1 MSSSAILFA
10 TRMMHKLLSIGVVFL
25 CMQPSWLVG
34 QDQKIADSVKLIYQ
48 QDTLKDDAKLELLKE
63 LSFNEIRDLKKAL
76 VYADELIGLA
86 EEKGN
91 KNYIQEGY
99 FITGNK
105 EMLLTNMKEALSAFI
120 KAAELSKELNSVTKE
135 GECYIAIADIYS
147 SAGNHNTSVIYYAK
161 AIQLLRKSDDSV
173 SLASALLNAGDE
185 YLKVKKYDTALLY
198 AQNAKTIFDT
208 LQYQTG
214 IGYSLGNI
222 GMVYAST
229 GKNNLAEIHLKE
241 AITIL
246 EANEDFNASCDYLL
260 SLADVFVNKGEKTA
274 ALNYALK
281 SLELA
286 MQYKLNRQVINANL
300 KVSDIYSKIG
310 NTTEALKF
318 YKAHIAGRDSVSNL
332 QTIQEMADLRTD
344 YEVSQKQI
352 EVDLLNQQKRNQ
364 RSIMI
369 SLVLILI
376 MAVIIAS
383 ILFKYNRQKKKAY
396 EVLNL
401 QKRAT
406 EEQKMKTENALLE
419 LKALQKQL
427 IHSAK
432 MASLGEIMAGI
443 AHEIQN
449 PINFVNNFSELN
461 IEILDE
467 MKEVFQD
474 KLDASS
480 KVAYDEIMNSI
491 AENLK
496 KINDHG
502 KRADAIVKGML
513 QHSRA
518 STGEKKLININALVD
533 DSLRLS
539 YHGLKAKNKGL
550 SINVKTDFDKN
561 AGEVALVPQDISRVL
576 LNICN
581 NAFYAVIQKK
591 QTADSDYEPTVLV
604 TTKRSGDKM
613 KMSVRDNG
621 NGIPKKILDK
631 IFQPFFTTK
640 PPGQGTGLGLSLSY
654 DIIKFHDGELKVETE
669 EGVFSEFT
677 IELPADY

>member
-1 MSSSAILFA
+1 MV
-10 TRMMHKLLSIGVVFL
+10 HKLLSIGVIFL
-25 CMQPSWLVG
+25 CMQPSCLFG

-48 QDTLKDDAKLELLKE
+48 QDTLKDIAKLELLKE

-76 VYADELIGLA
+76 VYARELIDLA

-99 FITGNK
+99 FISGSK
-105 EMLLTNMKEALSAFI
+105 EMLLTNIKEALSAFI
-120 KAAELSKELNSVTKE
+120 KSAELAKELNSVTRE

-147 SAGNHNTSVIYYAK
+147 SAGNHNTSTLYYAK
-161 AIQLLRKSDDSV
+161 AIQLLRKSKEDFI

-185 YLKVKKYDTALLY
+185 YRKVKKYDTALLY
-198 AQNAKTIFDT
+198 AQNAKLIFDS

-214 IGYSLGNI
+214 SGYSLGNI

-229 GKNNLAEIHLKE
+229 GKNSLAEKYLKE
-241 AITIL
+241 AISIL
-246 EANEDFNASCDYLL
+246 EANEDYNASCDYLL
-260 SLADVFVNKGEKTA
+260 SMADVYLNKGEETA

-281 SLELA
+281 SLQLA
-286 MQYKLNRQVINANL
+286 KQYKLNQQVINANL
-300 KVSDIYSKIG
+300 KVSDIYSQIG
-310 NTTEALKF
+310 YATEALKF

-332 QTIQEMADLRTD
+332 HTVQEMADLRTD

-396 EVLNL
+396 EILTL
-401 QKRAT
+401 QKQAT
-406 EEQKMKTENALLE
+406 EEQKIKTETALSE
-419 LKALQKQL
+419 LQALQKQL

-461 IEILDE
+461 IEILQE
-467 MKEVFQD
+467 MREVFENKFDGSD
-474 KLDASS
+474 KAAS
-480 KVAYDEIMNSI
+480 DDILNSI

-496 KINDHG
+496 KINEHG

-518 STGEKKLININALVD
+518 SAGEKKLTNINALVD

-539 YHGLKAKNKGL
+539 YHGLRAKNKGF
-550 SINVKTDFDKN
+550 SINLKTDFDKN
-561 AGEVALVPQDISRVL
+561 AGEVAIVPQDISRVL

-581 NAFYAVIQKK
+581 NAFYAVHQKK
-591 QTADSDYEPTVLV
+591 QTADYEYEPTVLV

-613 KMSVRDNG
+613 KILVRDNG

-640 PPGQGTGLGLSLSY
+640 PPGQGIGLGLSLSY

>member
-1 MSSSAILFA
+1 MKILFA
-10 TRMMHKLLSIGVVFL
+10 LRLVRRLVSIGVIFL
-25 CMQPSWLVG
+25 CMQPYCLVG

-48 QDTLKDDAKLELLKE
+48 QDTLEDDAKLELLKE

-99 FITGNK
+99 FITGSK

-120 KAAELSKELNSVTKE
+120 KSAELSKELNSLTKE

-147 SAGNHNTSVIYYAK
+147 SAGNHNTSTIYYAK
-161 AIQLLRKSDDSV
+161 AIQLLRNSDDFI

-185 YLKVKKYDTALLY
+185 YLKAKKYDTALLY
-198 AQNAKTIFDT
+198 AQKARAIFDS

-214 IGYSLGNI
+214 TGYSLGNI

-229 GKNNLAEIHLKE
+229 GENSLAEKYLKE
-241 AITIL
+241 AISIL
-246 EANEDFNASCDYLL
+246 EANEDYNASCDYLL
-260 SLADVFVNKGEKTA
+260 SMADVYLNTGEKTA

-286 MQYKLNRQVINANL
+286 RQYQLNQQVINANL
-300 KVSDIYSKIG
+300 KVSDIYSQIG
-310 NTTEALKF
+310 NTTDALKF
-318 YKAHIAGRDSVSNL
+318 YKAHIAGRDSVNNL
-332 QTIQEMADLRTD
+332 QAIQEMADLRTD

-369 SLVLILI
+369 SLVVILI
-376 MAVIIAS
+376 MALTIAS

-406 EEQKMKTENALLE
+406 EEQKSKTENALSE
-419 LKALQKQL
+419 LQALQKQM

-449 PINFVNNFSELN
+449 PINFVTNFSELN

-467 MKEVFQD
+467 MREVFQG
-474 KLDASS
+474 KLDASNKAAS
-480 KVAYDEIMNSI
+480 DDILNSI

-518 STGEKKLININALVD
+518 STGEKKLTNINALVD

-561 AGEVALVPQDISRVL
+561 AGEVAVVPQDISRVL

-581 NAFYAVIQKK
+581 NAFFAVNQKK
-591 QTADSDYEPTVLV
+591 QTADSEYEPTVLV
-604 TTKRSGDKM
+604 TITRSGDKI
-613 KMSVRDNG
+613 KISVRDNG
-621 NGIPKKILDK
+621 NGIPKRILDR

-640 PPGQGTGLGLSLSY
+640 PPGQGIGLGLSLSY

-669 EGVFSEFT
+669 EGVFSEFI
-677 IELPADY
+677 IELPIDY

>member
-1 MSSSAILFA
+1 
-10 TRMMHKLLSIGVVFL
+10 MHKIVSIGVLFL
-25 CMQPSWLVG
+25 CLHPSCLVA

-76 VYADELIGLA
+76 VYADELIDLA

-99 FITGNK
+99 FITGSK
-105 EMLLTNMKEALSAFI
+105 EMLLTNIKEALSAFI

-147 SAGNHNTSVIYYAK
+147 SAGNHNTSAIYYAK
-161 AIQLLRKSDDSV
+161 AIQLLRRSDDSV

-198 AQNAKTIFDT
+198 AQNAKEIFDT

-229 GKNNLAEIHLKE
+229 GKNSLAEKYLKE
-241 AITIL
+241 AISIL
-246 EANEDFNASCDYLL
+246 EANEDYNASCDYLL
-260 SLADVFVNKGEKTA
+260 SMADVFLNKGEKNA

-286 MQYKLNRQVINANL
+286 RQYQLNQQVINANL
-300 KVSDIYSKIG
+300 KVSDIFSQIG

-318 YKAHIAGRDSVSNL
+318 YKAHIAGRDSINNL

-369 SLVLILI
+369 SLIVILI
-376 MAVIIAS
+376 MALIIAS
-383 ILFKYNRQKKKAY
+383 ILFNYNRQKKRAY

-406 EEQKMKTENALLE
+406 DEQKIKAESTLSE
-419 LKALQKQL
+419 LKTLQKQM

-432 MASLGEIMAGI
+432 MASLGEVIAGI

-449 PINFVNNFSELN
+449 PINFVTNFSELN
-461 IEILDE
+461 IEILNE
-467 MKEVFQD
+467 MKELFQD
-474 KLDASS
+474 KLDPLDKAAS
-480 KVAYDEIMNSI
+480 DDIMNSF
-491 AENLK
+491 AENLE
-496 KINDHG
+496 KINEHG

-518 STGEKKLININALVD
+518 STGEKKLTNINTLVD

-539 YHGLKAKNKGL
+539 YHGLKAKNKGVI
-550 SINVKTDFDKN
+550 INVKTDFDNN
-561 AGEVALVPQDISRVL
+561 AGEVAVVPQDVSRVL

-581 NAFYAVIQKK
+581 NAFYAVNKRK
-591 QTADSDYEPTVLV
+591 QTADSEYEPTVLV

-613 KMSVRDNG
+613 KISVRDNG

-654 DIIKFHDGELKVETE
+654 DIIKFHDGELRVETE

>member
-1 MSSSAILFA
+1 MV
-10 TRMMHKLLSIGVVFL
+10 HKLISIGVIFL
-25 CMQPSWLVG
+25 CLQPSCLVG

-48 QDTLKDDAKLELLKE
+48 QDTLEDDAKLELLKE

-76 VYADELIGLA
+76 RYADELIDLA
-86 EEKGN
+86 EKKGD

-99 FITGNK
+99 FITGSK
-105 EMLLTNMKEALSAFI
+105 EMLLTNIKEALSAFI
-120 KAAELSKELNSVTKE
+120 KSAELAKELNNVTKE

-161 AIQLLRKSDDSV
+161 AIQLLRKSDDFI

-185 YLKVKKYDTALLY
+185 YLKAKKYDTALLY
-198 AQNAKTIFDT
+198 AQKAKAIFDT
-208 LQYQTG
+208 LQYQAGT
-214 IGYSLGNI
+214 GYSLGNI

-229 GKNNLAEIHLKE
+229 GKNSLAEKYLKE
-241 AITIL
+241 AISIL
-246 EANEDFNASCDYLL
+246 EANEDYNASCDYLL
-260 SLADVFVNKGEKTA
+260 SMADVYLNKGEKTA

-286 MQYKLNRQVINANL
+286 RQYQLNQQVINANL
-300 KVSDIYSKIG
+300 KVSDIYSQIG
-310 NTTEALKF
+310 NTTDALKF
-318 YKAHIAGRDSVSNL
+318 YKAHIAGRDSISNL

-369 SLVLILI
+369 SLSVIL
-376 MAVIIAS
+376 MMVVIIAS

-406 EEQKMKTENALLE
+406 EEQKIKTENALSE

-449 PINFVNNFSELN
+449 PINFVTNFSELN

-467 MKEVFQD
+467 MREVFQD
-474 KLDASS
+474 KLDASNKAAS
-480 KVAYDEIMNSI
+480 DDILNSI

-518 STGEKKLININALVD
+518 STWRE
-533 DSLRLS
+533 
-539 YHGLKAKNKGL
+539 
-550 SINVKTDFDKN
+550 KTD
-561 AGEVALVPQDISRVL
+561 Q
-576 LNICN
+576 
-581 NAFYAVIQKK
+581 YQH
-591 QTADSDYEPTVLV
+591 
-604 TTKRSGDKM
+604 
-613 KMSVRDNG
+613 
-621 NGIPKKILDK
+621 
-631 IFQPFFTTK
+631 
-640 PPGQGTGLGLSLSY
+640 LG
-654 DIIKFHDGELKVETE
+654 G
-669 EGVFSEFT
+669 
-677 IELPADY
+677 